1 VTQFQII
8 LLITSI
14 FLKLIDFI
22 NFDMDDVSFSSTNC
36 WG

>member
-1 VTQFQII
+1 
-8 LLITSI
+8 
-14 FLKLIDFI
+14 LKLIDFI